1 MTKLRHKLTLY
12 IAAVMMAATAVAAP
26 IDEAKSL
33 YQAGKYEAAVAALQ
47 ALKAKMPRDGNVNYY
62 LGASLVALERRQEAK
77 APLAAAEGRGVAD
90 ASRLLARIAFDEYDV
105 DAAEEHIASYR
116 RLVAKN
122 KKAKPSAEVEA
133 LESKLVIMRNMLD
146 RVEKVE
152 VIDSVVVDAD
162 DFFRYYKLSP
172 EAGTL
177 ALRDDAAS
185 ALELSFTPQD
195 RSAIYYA
202 AREGADED
210 YALVSSGVLDDGSVE
225 SPHPLAGELS
235 EGGNAVCPF
244 LLTDGVTLYYAS
256 DGDTSLGGYDIYMT
270 RRGDD
275 GFLNPQ
281 NVGMPYNSPF
291 DDYLM
296 AIDDV
301 TGVGWWATDRNQIP
315 GKVTIYI
322 FKPSEMRV
330 NYEPDDSDIAS
341 YARLSSIR
349 ATQPEGADYTELQAR
364 LNALGEAGAATGTT
378 AVTATFELSL
388 GNGRVYHRLSD
399 FNNASARRSMSEL
412 LSWLDERRAAAQ
424 RLDAMRE
431 QYRSGNKTIAGSIL
445 SAEQQLTVMD
455 ARIVQL
461 RNTVIRQEQYG
472 R

>member
-1 MTKLRHKLTLY
+1 MTKLRQKLTLY
-12 IAAVMMAATAVAAP
+12 IAAVTMAATAVAAP

-47 ALKAKMPRDGNVNYY
+47 ALKAKTPRDGNVNYY
-62 LGASLVALERRQEAK
+62 LGASLVALERLHEAK

-90 ASRLLARIAFDEYDV
+90 ASRLLARIAFDEYDI
-105 DAAEEHIASYR
+105 DAAEEHIASYH
-116 RLVAKN
+116 RLVAKS
-122 KKAKPSAEVEA
+122 KKSPSAEVEA

-177 ALRDDAAS
+177 ALRDDASS

-202 AREGADED
+202 ARESADEN

-225 SPHPLAGELS
+225 APHPLAGELS

-244 LLTDGVTLYYAS
+244 LLTDGVTLYYAT

-291 DDYLM
+291 DDYLL

-330 NYEPDDSDIAS
+330 NYEPDDADIAS

-349 ATQPEGADYTELQAR
+349 ATQPDDADYTELQAR
-364 LNALGEAGAATGTT
+364 LSALGEAGTATG
-378 AVTATFELSL
+378 AAGGTATFELSL

-399 FNNASARRSMSEL
+399 FKNASARRSMSEL

-431 QYRSGNKTIAGSIL
+431 QYRCGNKTIAGCIL

-455 ARIVQL
+455 ARIMQL

>member
-1 MTKLRHKLTLY
+1 MTMLRQILTLY

-33 YQAGKYEAAVAALQ
+33 YQAGNYEAAVTALQ
-47 ALKAKMPRDGNVNYY
+47 ALKAKTPRDGNVNYY
-62 LGASLVALERRQEAK
+62 LGASLVALEREHEAK
-77 APLAAAEGRGVAD
+77 APLAVAEGRGVAD
-90 ASRLLARIAFDEYDV
+90 ASRLLARIAFDEYDI
-105 DAAEEHIASYR
+105 DAAEDHIASYR
-116 RLVAKN
+116 RLVAKS
-122 KKAKPSAEVEA
+122 KKSPSAEVEA
-133 LESKLVIMRNMLD
+133 LESRLVIMRNMLD

-162 DFFRYYKLSP
+162 DFFKYYKLSP

-177 ALRDDAAS
+177 ALRDDASS

-202 AREGADED
+202 AREGADEN

-225 SPHPLAGELS
+225 APHPLAGELS

-256 DGDTSLGGYDIYMT
+256 DGGTSLGGYDIYMT

-281 NVGMPYNSPF
+281 NIGMPYNSPY

-330 NYEPDDSDIAS
+330 NYEPDDADIAS
-341 YARLSSIR
+341 YARLASIR
-349 ATQPEGADYTELQAR
+349 ATQPDDADYSELMSR
-364 LNALGEAGAATGTT
+364 LRGIGAASAGASAS
-378 AVTATFELSL
+378 AVTFELSM
-388 GNGRVYHRLSD
+388 GNGKVYHKLSD
-399 FNNASARRSMSEL
+399 FKSTAARRSMSEL
-412 LSWLDERRAAAQ
+412 LSWQDERRAAAQ
-424 RLDAMRE
+424 RLDKMRE
-431 QYRSGNKTIAGSIL
+431 QYRSGNKAIAGSIL

-455 ARIVQL
+455 ERIMQL

>member
-1 MTKLRHKLTLY
+1 MTKLRQKLTLY
-12 IAAVMMAATAVAAP
+12 VAAVMMAATAVAAP

-33 YQAGKYEAAVAALQ
+33 YQAGNYEAAVTALQ
-47 ALKAKMPRDGNVNYY
+47 ALKAKTPRDGNVNYY
-62 LGASLVALERRQEAK
+62 LGASLVALEREHEAK
-77 APLAAAEGRGVAD
+77 APLAVAEGRGVAD
-90 ASRLLARIAFDEYDV
+90 ASRLLARIAFDEYDI
-105 DAAEEHIASYR
+105 DAADDHIASYR
-116 RLVAKN
+116 RLVAKS
-122 KKAKPSAEVEA
+122 KKSPSAEVEA
-133 LESKLVIMRNMLD
+133 LESRMVIMRNMLD

-177 ALRDDAAS
+177 ALRDDASS

-202 AREGADED
+202 AREGTDER
-210 YALVSSGVLDDGSVE
+210 YTLVSSGVLDDGSVE
-225 SPHPLAGELS
+225 APHPLAGELS

-281 NVGMPYNSPF
+281 NIGMPYNSPY

-330 NYEPDDSDIAS
+330 NYDPDDADIAS
-341 YARLSSIR
+341 YARLASIR
-349 ATQPEGADYTELQAR
+349 ATQPDDADYSELMSR
-364 LNALGEAGAATGTT
+364 LRGIGAAAAGESAS
-378 AVTATFELSL
+378 AVTFELSM
-388 GNGRVYHRLSD
+388 GNGQVYHKLSD
-399 FNNASARRSMSEL
+399 FKSTAARRSMSEL
-412 LSWLDERRAAAQ
+412 LSWQDERRSAAQ
-424 RLDAMRE
+424 RLDKMRE
-431 QYRSGNKTIAGSIL
+431 QYRCGNKAIAGTIL

-455 ARIVQL
+455 ERIMQL
-461 RNTVIRQEQYG
+461 RNTIIRQEQYG